1 MGQATGFICTACS
14 ARFTVRE
21 GGGFFFDLLHCDV
34 CGATRSVRHK
44 DLGDIH
50 LRFVKGLA
58 PRPYAIA
65 RSAMDWRIQA
75 EYPGEPIGRAEYR
88 ALAEDTL
95 EPCAC
100 GGRFRYNAPAR
111 CPSCRS
117 TSEQWKR
124 NPNAPGMHYD

>member
-1 MGQATGFICTACS
+1 MGSATGFICSVCET
-14 ARFTVRE
+14 RFTVRQ
-21 GGGFFFDLLHCDV
+21 GGGFIFDLLHCDA
-34 CGATRSVRHK
+34 CGAAKSVSHK

-58 PRPYAIA
+58 PRPYALV

-75 EYPGEPIGRAEYR
+75 EYQGEPIGRVEYR
-88 ALAEDTL
+88 MLAEGSLGACT
-95 EPCAC
+95 C
-100 GGRFRYNAPAR
+100 GGRFRYDAPAR

-124 NPNAPGMHYD
+124 NPKAAWMFYD